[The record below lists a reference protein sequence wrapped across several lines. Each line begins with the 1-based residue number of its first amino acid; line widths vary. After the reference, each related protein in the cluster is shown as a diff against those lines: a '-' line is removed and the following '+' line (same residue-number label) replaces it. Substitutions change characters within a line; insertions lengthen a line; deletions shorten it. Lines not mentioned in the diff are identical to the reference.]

1 MTQALRPARRR
12 AVLALT
18 LAAPAVARA
27 QPLSDRP
34 VRIVVPYSAGGV
46 ADTVARI
53 LQPRVAEHLGQ
64 AVIVENRTG
73 ASGAIGAGFVAQQ
86 PPDGHTVLLEGA
98 TSITGPLAN
107 RNLPFDYAA
116 MPPVCQ
122 ITAAPYVL
130 GIRAGFPALDL
141 AGFIAECR
149 RRPGEV
155 TFGTPGI
162 AHVGHLMG
170 ELLQSLADIRMEHIP
185 FRGGADAAREVSGG
199 RVDACFIS
207 ESSFNPVLRSE
218 RGRVIGVTGTSRR
231 PNLPQAP
238 AIAEAVP
245 GYDLS
250 TWMIIFSP
258 PGTPPPIRERLSAA
272 FSTALGEAATRERID
287 ASGNDPVHGGPEAT
301 ARFWQAEREKL
312 TALMRRAGLA

>member
-1 MTQALRPARRR
+1 MPTTRR
-12 AVLALT
+12 AL
-18 LAAPAVARA
+18 LAAPALAFTLPARA

-34 VRIVVPYSAGGV
+34 IRVVVPYSAGGV

-73 ASGAIGAGFVAQQ
+73 ASGAIGAGFVATQ
-86 PPDGHTVLLEGA
+86 PPDGHTLLLEGA
-98 TSITGPLAN
+98 TSITGPIAN
-107 RNLPFDYAA
+107 RGLPFDYAA

-130 GIRAGFPALDL
+130 GVRSGFPGQDL
-141 AGFIAECR
+141 AGFLAECR

-155 TFGTPGI
+155 TFGTPGV

-207 ESSFNPVLRSE
+207 ESSFSPVLRSE
-218 RGRVIGVTGTSRR
+218 RGRVLGVTGSARR

-238 AIAEAVP
+238 AIAEVVP
-245 GYDLS
+245 GYELS

-258 PGTPPPIRERLSAA
+258 PGTPPAIRERLSQAFAA
-272 FSTALGEAATRERID
+272 ALAEGPTRERID
-287 ASGNDPVHGGPEAT
+287 ASGNDPVHAGPDAT
-301 ARFWQAEREKL
+301 VVFWRNEREKL
-312 TALMRRAGLA
+312 TRLMQRAGLA